1 MICKC
6 GATVKASGTR
16 GLTRPKSAHPGVLTC
31 DSRLRNRRAAAE
43 AAGEAGFDLVQVRI
57 QVPLVQ
63 DRGTMVARSNGNS
76 DTLVTGEDRSLPL
89 SKSIRRS
96 KKVDLRNG

>member
-6 GATVKASGTR
+6 GATVKAGGTH
-16 GLTRPKSAHPGVLTC
+16 GLPRPKSAHPDVLTC
-31 DSRLRNRRAAAE
+31 DPRLRNRRAAAE
-43 AAGEAGFDLVQVRI
+43 AAGEAGFSLV

>member
-6 GATVKASGTR
+6 GATVKAGGTR
-16 GLTRPKSAHPGVLTC
+16 SLSWPNSACPGVLTG
-31 DSRLRNRRAAAE
+31 DPRRLKNWRAAAE
-43 AAGEAGFDLVQVRI
+43 AAGSAGSSLVQIR
-57 QVPLVQ
+57 VPPVQ

-76 DTLVTGEDRSLPL
+76 DTLVTGEDRSRLL